1 MIYNQR
7 LSHFNINIFW
17 LTCFSLFSF
26 NANSIFF
33 SDSRISSWYVLLS
46 ARQVSAL
53 IGRWLISD
61 IPDIWS
67 ISLVSYGIYWMIIWY
82 INFEINTTLALSW
95 MIKYRNIKTKK
106 LFSEFLSQ
114 TFNSSQKRNHIKFI
128 DINYHMCWLRVLRRN
143 SVNTSIICNKNNNQ
157 YQDLGWGRV
166 KLLACFQKIYNSIL
180 YAVWTSDT
188 RTQMCM

>member
-7 LSHFNINIFW
+7 LSHFNINIFC

-61 IPDIWS
+61 IPDNWS
-67 ISLVSYGIYWMIIWY
+67 ISLVSYGIYWIY
-82 INFEINTTLALSW
+82 W
-95 MIKYRNIKTKK
+95 MITVYGILTLKLTQHLLFHEWSSNIKTKK

-128 DINYHMCWLRVLRRN
+128 HLILITTCVGSESWEGIVLTL
-143 SVNTSIICNKNNNQ
+143 S
-157 YQDLGWGRV
+157 
-166 KLLACFQKIYNSIL
+166 
-180 YAVWTSDT
+180 
-188 RTQMCM
+188 